1 MRLCAKRTRHV
12 RSLGWEINQAAA
24 CRPHRGNGGSKDK
37 MAGILHLPPETGIVQ
52 VLI

>member
-1 MRLCAKRTRHV
+1 MRLCAKRAGRV
-12 RSLGWEINQAAA
+12 RSLGWEINQATECSA
-24 CRPHRGNGGSKDK
+24 HRRNGGSKHK